1 VQGVARFFN
10 RVWAFVTET
19 SPAYGAG
26 ADMVTL
32 HRTVRKVSSDLAS
45 LSYHTAIA
53 AIMELTNW
61 AYAAA
66 EQFTPEQRREVCR
79 SMALLLAPF
88 GPMFAEELWER
99 QGGEYSVHNQAWPTY
114 DEALL
119 ARQQVTIVV
128 QINGRVRERF
138 QADPGVPEAEAV
150 AAAVAMPRI
159 AEMIGDKAVR
169 QAFYV
174 QDRLVNLIT
183 G

>member
-1 VQGVARFFN
+1 
-10 RVWAFVTET
+10 
-19 SPAYGAG
+19 
-26 ADMVTL
+26 MVPL
-32 HRTVRKVSSDLAS
+32 HRTVRKVTADLES

-53 AIMELTNW
+53 AVMELTNW

-66 EQFTPEQRREVCR
+66 AEFTAGQRDEVR
-79 SMALLLAPF
+79 RTMALLLAPF

-99 QGGEYSVHNQAWPTY
+99 LGGGYSIHNQAWPGY

-138 QADPGVPEAEAV
+138 PAERGIGETEAIAT
-150 AAAVAMPRI
+150 AAGLPRI
-159 AEMIGDKAVR
+159 TELLAGKAVR

-174 QDRLVNLIT
+174 QDRLVNLIV